1 MSHFYRAL
9 MLTLPA
15 AWAAV
20 AAAAT
25 PAPGTRPNIVVI
37 LTDDQGYGELSCH
50 GNPALRT
57 PHLDR
62 LHDESIR
69 LTDFHVAPMCTPT
82 RGQLLSGVDALR
94 NQACNVSSGR
104 TLLRRDL
111 PTMADLFATA
121 GYSTG
126 LFGKWHLGDNHPY
139 RPQDRGFTESVWYP
153 SSHIGSAPDFWGNDY
168 FDDVYS
174 HNGQRRPFQGYTTD
188 VFFTEAIR
196 WIREQQR
203 AGRPFLCHL
212 ATAAPH
218 GPLFVPARYREA
230 MEPIV
235 ARLQMPRANPAD
247 RDALCRY
254 LAMLANVDDN
264 VGRLD
269 AFLREAGLRDNTI
282 VVFLTDNGSTFGPG
296 YFNAG
301 MRGGKR
307 TLWEGGH
314 RVPCF
319 IRWPAG
325 NREPGD
331 IPALTQVQDL
341 LPTLLDLAGVRPPR
355 GADFDGT
362 SLAELLRGNQPSAE
376 SADRERLMRALEERM
391 LVVQF
396 TGTEHP
402 VPKRGDACVMWRR
415 WRLIHDRELYDLAT
429 DPEQARDVAA
439 DHPDVV
445 ARLRAH
451 YAGWWDSVAPQVD
464 GVQRVIIG
472 HDAEPQSLLSPC
484 EWRDVFFDQ
493 GEQVRRGERTNG
505 VWHLEAAREG
515 TYEFEL
521 RRWPRECGATVAE
534 GLPAVALT
542 DGEQS
547 AGRALPIARAR
558 LRAAAPGGPAS
569 FDETIDA
576 HAADRG
582 VTFRLPL
589 PAGPVDLQSWFLDGE
604 GRELC
609 GAYFVY
615 ARLLQK
621 PAQKPAEK
629 PD

>member
-1 MSHFYRAL
+1 MHNAL
-9 MLTLPA
+9 SALAILCAVPL
-15 AWAAV
+15 AAV
-20 AAAAT
+20 AAD
-25 PAPGTRPNIVVI
+25 PASAKRPNIVVI
-37 LTDDQGYGELSCH
+37 VTDDQGYGELSCH
-50 GNPALRT
+50 GNPVLRT

-62 LHDESIR
+62 LHDESVR
-69 LTDFHVAPMCTPT
+69 LSDFHVAPMCTPT
-82 RGQLLSGVDALR
+82 RGQLFSGVDALR

-111 PTMADLFATA
+111 PTMADVFAAA
-121 GYSTG
+121 GYGTG

-139 RPQDRGFTESVWYP
+139 RPQDRGFHESVWYP

-168 FDDVYS
+168 FDDVYW
-174 HNGQRRPFQGYTTD
+174 HNGERRPFKGYTTD
-188 VFFTEAIR
+188 VFFDEGIR
-196 WIREQQR
+196 WIREQRQ
-203 AGRPFLCHL
+203 AGRPFFCYV

-218 GPLFVPARYREA
+218 APLFVPARYREA
-230 MEPIV
+230 MKPIV
-235 ARLQMPRANPAD
+235 AQAQLAKTNPAD
-247 RDALCRY
+247 RGSLARY

-264 VGRLD
+264 VGRLEE
-269 AFLREAGLRDNTI
+269 FLRESGLRENTI

-301 MRGGKR
+301 MRGSKR

-325 NREPGD
+325 NVQSRD

-341 LPTLLDLAGVRPPR
+341 LPTLLDLAGVQPPA
-355 GADFDGT
+355 GAGFDGT
-362 SLAELLRGNQPSAE
+362 SLAELLRGKQPSVA
-376 SADRERLMRALEERM
+376 SVDRERLLRELEDRM

-396 TGTEHP
+396 TGTEQT

-415 WRLIHDRELYDLAT
+415 WRLIQDRELYDLAA
-429 DPEQARDVAA
+429 DPGQQRNVAA

-451 YAGWWDSVAPQVD
+451 YAGWWDAVAPQVD

-493 GEQVRRGERTNG
+493 GEQVRRGDRRNG

-521 RRWPRECGATVAE
+521 RRWPRERDAALVAA
-534 GLPAVALT
+534 LPAEKLT
-542 DGEQS
+542 DGELS
-547 AGRALPIARAR
+547 AGRALPIAAAR
-558 LRAAAPGGPAS
+558 VRVAGSGTTAPV
-569 FDETIDA
+569 DETVA
-576 HAADRG
+576 VAATDRA
-582 VTFRLPL
+582 VTFRVPL
-589 PAGPVDLQSWFLDGE
+589 PAGPLDLQSWFLDGE

-609 GAYFVY
+609 GAYYVY
-615 ARLLQK
+615 VRLVPK
-621 PAQKPAEK
+621 AG
-629 PD
+629 